1 MHSLEFWWYTGPGL
15 ILTPGIS
22 ITWIATH
29 VAHPLD
35 YLLCVAAAAGAGAW
49 VLWRALRK
57 GSPRLTYGSNRQ

>member
-1 MHSLEFWWYTGPGL
+1 MYSWELWWNTSLGL

-35 YLLCVAAAAGAGAW
+35 YFLWIAAAAGAGAW
-49 VLWRALRK
+49 ALWRALRK
-57 GSPRLTYGSNRQ
+57 GASRLTYGSNRQ